1 MNSTASCQYYIIF
14 SRLYSSAE
22 SLCTT
27 LSHHPNVA
35 CHGEAFAAST
45 RSRSRW
51 KAMGFTLEQ
60 QRAEPGHFLRT
71 MADRCDR
78 STCGVLVMP
87 NQVPEKHLTMLFA
100 ANCSVR
106 VLVVERRN
114 VTAEYDE
121 FRRHSAHRHDDV
133 KVSAEHYAKMH
144 KEWFH
149 TVGRVSERAKAHTHR
164 LATEQLNEAL
174 WTSSPLDALSHP
186 ILTAVLANLLQR
198 RTSAL
203 QPQAVQS
210 AVAAKAGDMHEHT
223 SSYRERRRRNIVYSA
238 SAAFLVTCVAGLC
251 LALGIALGERH
262 ARKLQLLHGEQAPQD
277 ERAAQSSLA
286 TPAQPV
292 TSPDKP
298 SNSPKRDRTGHAG
311 TPHYTRVDSGD
322 TPPNGGGGGSLLT
335 AAEGLGA
342 VVGAAASLWTA
353 ARFTPRSHHLWR
365 PIAIS
370 CRPLRRPTRWSVR
383 RSGRTSRWSTRAAAT
398 RMSSTAL
405 LTSRRCS
412 WNCTRI
418 GAPTTAPLAAWV
430 QVRQWDQVRQRIQ
443 VRGRSDSE
451 VLVLLPPPLPPP
463 PSAPPRVVM
472 RRGSFP

>member
-1 MNSTASCQYYIIF
+1 
-14 SRLYSSAE
+14 
-22 SLCTT
+22 
-27 LSHHPNVA
+27 
-35 CHGEAFAAST
+35 
-45 RSRSRW
+45 
-51 KAMGFTLEQ
+51 
-60 QRAEPGHFLRT
+60 
-71 MADRCDR
+71 
-78 STCGVLVMP
+78 MP

-114 VTAEYDE
+114 VTAESNE
-121 FRRHSAHRHDDV
+121 FRRHSAHRADDA

-198 RTSAL
+198 RASAP

-210 AVAAKAGDMHEHT
+210 AVAAKVGDMHEHT

-262 ARKLQLLHGEQAPQD
+262 ARKLLLLRGEQVPQD

-286 TPAQPV
+286 TPAQPG

-298 SNSPKRDRTGHAG
+298 STSPKRERTGHAG

-322 TPPNGGGGGSLLT
+322 SPPNSGSGGLGSGGWGGGVAFDGGEIYPQIASPLAADRDLMSSSSATYAMVGAPNLTKLSMVGAPNLTKLSMVGAPNLTKLSMVDEGGGGTYELDGVADLK
-335 AAEGLGA
+335 
-342 VVGAAASLWTA
+342 
-353 ARFTPRSHHLWR
+353 
-365 PIAIS
+365 
-370 CRPLRRPTRWSVR
+370 
-383 RSGRTSRWSTRAAAT
+383 
-398 RMSSTAL
+398 
-405 LTSRRCS
+405 
-412 WNCTRI
+412 
-418 GAPTTAPLAAWV
+418 
-430 QVRQWDQVRQRIQ
+430 
-443 VRGRSDSE
+443 E
-451 VLVLLPPPLPPP
+451 VLVELQTSEELEDLSDKEQALLVALRARLFQGTVA
-463 PSAPPRVVM
+463 SRT
-472 RRGSFP
+472 

>member
-1 MNSTASCQYYIIF
+1 
-14 SRLYSSAE
+14 
-22 SLCTT
+22 
-27 LSHHPNVA
+27 
-35 CHGEAFAAST
+35 
-45 RSRSRW
+45 
-51 KAMGFTLEQ
+51 
-60 QRAEPGHFLRT
+60 
-71 MADRCDR
+71 
-78 STCGVLVMP
+78 MP

-114 VTAEYDE
+114 VTAEYNE
-121 FRRHSAHRHDDV
+121 FRRHSAHRADDA

-198 RTSAL
+198 RASAP

-210 AVAAKAGDMHEHT
+210 AVAAKVGDMHEHT

-262 ARKLQLLHGEQAPQD
+262 ARKLLLLRGEQVPQD

-286 TPAQPV
+286 TPAQPG

-298 SNSPKRDRTGHAG
+298 STSPKRERTGHAG

-322 TPPNGGGGGSLLT
+322 SPPNSGSGGLGSGGWGGGVAFDGG
-335 AAEGLGA
+335 EIYPQI
-342 VVGAAASLWTA
+342 AS
-353 ARFTPRSHHLWR
+353 
-365 PIAIS
+365 
-370 CRPLRRPTRWSVR
+370 
-383 RSGRTSRWSTRAAAT
+383 
-398 RMSSTAL
+398 
-405 LTSRRCS
+405 
-412 WNCTRI
+412 
-418 GAPTTAPLAAWV
+418 PLAADRDLMSSSSATYSMV
-430 QVRQWDQVRQRIQ
+430 GAPILTSLPMVDVGGGDTYELD
-443 VRGRSDSE
+443 VVADLKE
-451 VLVLLPPPLPPP
+451 VLVELHTSEELEDLSDEEQALLVALRARLFQGESRSSSNSSIRSSMSLSRVEIPAM
-463 PSAPPRVVM
+463 APTARA
-472 RRGSFP
+472 

>member
-1 MNSTASCQYYIIF
+1 
-14 SRLYSSAE
+14 
-22 SLCTT
+22 
-27 LSHHPNVA
+27 
-35 CHGEAFAAST
+35 
-45 RSRSRW
+45 
-51 KAMGFTLEQ
+51 
-60 QRAEPGHFLRT
+60 
-71 MADRCDR
+71 
-78 STCGVLVMP
+78 MP

-121 FRRHSAHRHDDV
+121 FRRHSAHRHDDA

-210 AVAAKAGDMHEHT
+210 AVAAKVGDMHEHT

-251 LALGIALGERH
+251 FALGIALGERH
-262 ARKLQLLHGEQAPQD
+262 ARKQQLLRGEQAPQD

-286 TPAQPV
+286 TPAQPG

-298 SNSPKRDRTGHAG
+298 STSPKRDRTGHAG

-322 TPPNGGGGGSLLT
+322 TPPSQVKSSQVKPNGGGGG
-335 AAEGLGA
+335 LGSGGWSGGVA
-342 VVGAAASLWTA
+342 FDGGEIYPQIAS
-353 ARFTPRSHHLWR
+353 
-365 PIAIS
+365 
-370 CRPLRRPTRWSVR
+370 
-383 RSGRTSRWSTRAAAT
+383 
-398 RMSSTAL
+398 
-405 LTSRRCS
+405 
-412 WNCTRI
+412 
-418 GAPTTAPLAAWV
+418 PLAADRDLMSSSSATYSMV
-430 QVRQWDQVRQRIQ
+430 GAPILTSLPMVDEGGGDTYELDV
-443 VRGRSDSE
+443 VADLKE
-451 VLVLLPPPLPPP
+451 VLVELHTSEELEDLSDEEQALLVALRARLFQGESRSSSNSSIHSSIHSSMSLSRVEIPAM
-463 PSAPPRVVM
+463 APTARA
-472 RRGSFP
+472 

>member
-1 MNSTASCQYYIIF
+1 
-14 SRLYSSAE
+14 
-22 SLCTT
+22 
-27 LSHHPNVA
+27 
-35 CHGEAFAAST
+35 
-45 RSRSRW
+45 
-51 KAMGFTLEQ
+51 MGFTLEQ

-198 RTSAL
+198 RTSAA

-210 AVAAKAGDMHEHT
+210 AVAAKVGDMHEHT

-262 ARKLQLLHGEQAPQD
+262 ARKLLLLRGEQAPQD

-286 TPAQPV
+286 TPAQPG

-298 SNSPKRDRTGHAG
+298 STSPKRDRTGHAG

-322 TPPNGGGGGSLLT
+322 TPPNGGGGGLGSGGWGGGV
-335 AAEGLGA
+335 AFDSGGGLGCGGWSGGVA
-342 VVGAAASLWTA
+342 LDGGEIYPQIAS
-353 ARFTPRSHHLWR
+353 
-365 PIAIS
+365 
-370 CRPLRRPTRWSVR
+370 
-383 RSGRTSRWSTRAAAT
+383 
-398 RMSSTAL
+398 
-405 LTSRRCS
+405 
-412 WNCTRI
+412 
-418 GAPTTAPLAAWV
+418 PLAADRDLMSSSSATYSMV
-430 QVRQWDQVRQRIQ
+430 GAPILTNLPMVDEGGGDTNELDGVA
-443 VRGRSDSE
+443 DLKE
-451 VLVLLPPPLPPP
+451 VLVELHTSEELEDLSDEEQALLVALRARLFQGGLSRVEIPAM
-463 PSAPPRVVM
+463 APTARA
-472 RRGSFP
+472 